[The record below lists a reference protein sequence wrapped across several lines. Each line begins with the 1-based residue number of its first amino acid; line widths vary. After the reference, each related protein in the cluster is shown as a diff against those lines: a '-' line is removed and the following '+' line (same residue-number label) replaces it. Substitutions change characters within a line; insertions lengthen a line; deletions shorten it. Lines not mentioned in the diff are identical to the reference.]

1 MLDALADTPSI
12 PIPPIP
18 PGTYLADRLRVL
30 DVLGVG
36 GMGVVYRARD
46 EALERDVAVKLV
58 DPERV
63 SDATIRAR
71 FLEEARAMARVR
83 HPSVVEIYN
92 FGEHRGAPYFVMEY
106 VAGTTLDAW
115 LRAREEPAL
124 ALHEAIP
131 LLEGI
136 ATALEAIH
144 ATGTVHGDLKP
155 ANVLLTSDGRVRL
168 ADFGLATDLTSDLE
182 LIGTPAYLSPERI
195 RGDAVDPALRPRGD
209 LYAFGVL
216 THQLLT
222 GELPFD
228 APDVARVYAQHL
240 HKVPPSLTRRLPEVD
255 LRIDAELQRLLAKD
269 PAERAASAR
278 ELLRVMRLA
287 DPTIP
292 HVLVV
297 DDDPDFRVL
306 ARACI
311 EEELEPCV
319 VVESDGSDVMSLLS
333 ARRFELVVL
342 DLHMPNTSGVELT
355 KAIRARHP
363 RTDLRILVVTGQGSA
378 RDWLELKQLGAD
390 AFTVKPLEPVT
401 FTSAA
406 RRLIEAA

>member
-1 MLDALADTPSI
+1 MLPGLSESPSTLL
-12 PIPPIP
+12 PS
-18 PGTYLADRLRVL
+18 GTYLADRLRVI

-36 GMGVVYRARD
+36 GMGVVYHARD
-46 EALERDVAVKLV
+46 EALERDVAVKVV
-58 DPERV
+58 DPGRV
-63 SDATIRAR
+63 SDPAIRAR

-92 FGEHRGAPYFVMEY
+92 FGDYDGSPYFVMEY
-106 VAGTTLDAW
+106 VAGTTLDAS
-115 LRAREEPAL
+115 LRARESAAL
-124 ALHEAIP
+124 DLEVAIP
-131 LLEGI
+131 LLEGV

-144 ATGTVHGDLKP
+144 ARGTVHGDLKP
-155 ANVLLTSDGRVRL
+155 ANVLLTTDGRVRL

-195 RGDAVDPALRPRGD
+195 RGDAVDPALRPRVD

-216 THQLLT
+216 TYQLLT

-240 HKVPPSLTRRLPEVD
+240 HKAPPSLARRRPGICP
-255 LRIDAELQRLLAKD
+255 RIDTELQRLLTKD
-269 PAERAASAR
+269 PAERAISPR
-278 ELLRVMRLA
+278 ELLRAMRLA
-287 DPTIP
+287 NPSTP
-292 HVLVV
+292 HILVV
-297 DDDPDFRVL
+297 DDDPDFREL

-319 VVESDGSDVMSLLS
+319 VVESDGSDVLALLGS
-333 ARRFELVVL
+333 RRFELVVL
-342 DLHMPNTSGVELT
+342 DLHMPGMNGVELT
-355 KAIRARHP
+355 AAIRERHAR
-363 RTDLRILVVTGQGSA
+363 DELRILVVTGHGSA
-378 RDWLELKQLGAD
+378 RDWRVLKELGAD